1 MNGRGF
7 ITISMHE
14 LERVKIIEAH
24 LPSARRMCRAD
35 ARPPSVQQQRN
46 LTL

>member
-14 LERVKIIEAH
+14 LERVKIIEAVVVH
-24 LPSARRMCRAD
+24 SQKL
-35 ARPPSVQQQRN
+35 
-46 LTL
+46 L